1 MKLNKRVLS
10 LIMAVVMVLSLCTVA
25 FATDSTSTTYE
36 KPKRSSSV
44 DSISGISSVT
54 VNTATAAY
62 YRDNNTGTSDES
74 PVYIRATVAGTDYN
88 LAADPQLP
96 GQLHLTGPLL
106 AGGQAVLHH
115 DHGVQPVGG
124 LLG

>member
-62 YRDNNTGTSDES
+62 
-74 PVYIRATVAGTDYN
+74 
-88 LAADPQLP
+88 
-96 GQLHLTGPLL
+96 
-106 AGGQAVLHH
+106 
-115 DHGVQPVGG
+115 
-124 LLG
+124 